1 MRALLV
7 SLIVGLMF
15 GFGLTLSGMTLPHR
29 VIGFL
34 DVFGQWDPTLAF
46 VMLGAIGVH
55 FVAYRFVAY
64 LRIPFFG
71 PGFVLPT
78 QKNLDFSLIAGAGLF
93 GIGWALGGFCPGPAL
108 TSLVSL
114 QIEPLIFVGCMALGM
129 LLQGALKKRF

>member
-15 GFGLTLSGMTLPHR
+15 GFGLTFSGMTLPHR

-64 LRIPFFG
+64 LRLPFFG
-71 PGFVLPT
+71 TEFVLPA
-78 QKNLDFSLIAGAGLF
+78 QKKLDLPLVVGAGVF

-114 QIEPLIFVGCMALGM
+114 QLEPLVFVGCMALGM
-129 LLQGALKKRF
+129 LLHGAFKERF